1 MGANAMCIDSWV
13 DHSKTDDGDD
23 YDKKAKHA
31 VRGVVGQTFPFQ
43 GKWLSSTTI
52 MTMAYPAR

>member
-31 VRGVVGQTFPFQ
+31 VRGVVGQTFPF
-43 GKWLSSTTI
+43 
-52 MTMAYPAR
+52 